1 MAPFVKS
8 RGFQRI
14 TRHRDH
20 ISWEARMGFWLLHL
34 KGRPRWPRP
43 PCCPVIGVS
52 SSGHH
57 TGISLSD
64 TPKAA
69 RAHRWPAATPLRASS
84 QPLSTLC
91 DSERWERGSPSIT
104 KTGIPLT
111 KGHVCSSQTFASGST
126 HHSEPQHLLSSGKS
140 VQRFHSHVTQLPRVT
155 STFYPCSAETFLPT
169 VARGALSN
177 KQERTLP
184 CGKSHGLSSLSEQA
198 RSGSPPGP
206 ARPPMSWLPATT
218 WT

>member
-1 MAPFVKS
+1 
-8 RGFQRI
+8 
-14 TRHRDH
+14 
-20 ISWEARMGFWLLHL
+20 MGFWLLHL
-34 KGRPRWPRP
+34 KGRPRWLRP
-43 PCCPVIGVS
+43 PCCPLIGVS

-104 KTGIPLT
+104 ETGIPLT

-140 VQRFHSHVTQLPRVT
+140 SAFPQSRDPAPTGH
-155 STFYPCSAETFLPT
+155 FYFLPLLCRDFSPHGGQ
-169 VARGALSN
+169 RGPF
-177 KQERTLP
+177 KQTERMLP